1 MCVRVRVCLSVCM
14 IFPVGHV
21 SERVELYM
29 LICAVHREKEK
40 EREGSEI
47 WMRAYT
53 SQRWLIELLC
63 ASSSC
68 SLVWSC
74 VEHFVCGCS
83 ILLLYVMLSAVVF
96 IRYQCHHRPVSE
108 WQQFAAVSRFELWP
122 WRRRTLNLATFP
134 STRCTFLC
142 TCFILKFVFFRWA
155 VVVTGTVRRRRRPA
169 RISYPFVIY
178 DWGDLVDLGDLVDW
192 GDLVFSNPFHKNN
205 SHYLRHVFQLASY
218 PTLKTLRSC
227 SVSLYYLPT
236 VLLFSYFKLA

>member
-96 IRYQCHHRPVSE
+96 IHYQCHHRPVSE

-142 TCFILKFVFFRWA
+142 TCFILKFVFFSSSRGGHRYGATTSPTCTNLVPFCDLRLGRPGWFGRPRWL
-155 VVVTGTVRRRRRPA
+155 GRPG
-169 RISYPFVIY
+169 F
-178 DWGDLVDLGDLVDW
+178 
-192 GDLVFSNPFHKNN
+192 
-205 SHYLRHVFQLASY
+205 
-218 PTLKTLRSC
+218 
-227 SVSLYYLPT
+227 
-236 VLLFSYFKLA
+236 